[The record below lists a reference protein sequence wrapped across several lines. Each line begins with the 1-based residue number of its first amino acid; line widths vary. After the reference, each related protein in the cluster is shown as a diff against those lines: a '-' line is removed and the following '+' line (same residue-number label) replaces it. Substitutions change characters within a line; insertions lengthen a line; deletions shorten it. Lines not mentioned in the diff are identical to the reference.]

1 MWVLFATIAIL
12 ACGALLGFVISSF
25 LVYDPRSYNQTIR
38 EEIGEACN
46 SEDETCELYDPKIIQ
61 NHKMA

>member
-1 MWVLFATIAIL
+1 MWVLFVLIL
-12 ACGALLGFVISSF
+12 ACGLLGFVISSF

-38 EEIGEACN
+38 EEIGETN

>member
-1 MWVLFATIAIL
+1 MWP
-12 ACGALLGFVISSF
+12 LLGFVISSF

-38 EEIGEACN
+38 EEIGEAYN

-61 NHKMA
+61 TTKA

>member
-12 ACGALLGFVISSF
+12 ACGAPLGFVISSF
-25 LVYDPRSYNQTIR
+25 SIRSEIVNQTIR
-38 EEIGEACN
+38 EEIGEAYN